1 MKPETIQDLINR
13 STTLLDVAANLPIGF
28 INVDLLRNEAYARQR
43 LLLREEERA
52 RVEAEESKKATALA
66 LWATQ
71 VHVSLRT
78 YLDQLPE
85 RYAGVKILQNGYD
98 LFVRAP
104 GWDKWKDEVAADYSG
119 ILATVEPFRSYTSH
133 NKTRVWHKQDETH
146 EGNFVN
152 LTIAGKKSRL
162 TKPNF
167 RNIAML
173 IETAVRENQDF
184 ITRRLQEK
192 EERLKKASTV
202 TELFGDII
210 PVIEEKK
217 ESTYRPDFGS
227 RRRETQVFH
236 SIETRITPVG
246 VLSGGTIRPHDNGT
260 YSISVNFN
268 ALDVETAKRVLA
280 ALKAIQ

>member
-1 MKPETIQDLINR
+1 MRNEVMKNLIEQ
-13 STTLLDVAANLPIGF
+13 SQSLLDVAALLPSPF
-28 INVDLLRNEAYARQR
+28 IDKDLLARSVDLRNRM
-43 LLLREEERA
+43 LI
-52 RVEAEESKKATALA
+52 EAEREADIQAQREKEVTAQTI
-66 LWATQ
+66 WATE
-71 VHVSLRT
+71 VHVRLRT
-78 YLDQLPE
+78 LLGE
-85 RYAGVKILQNGYD
+85 RLAAYHATIEQSGNML
-98 LFVRAP
+98 LVRACE
-104 GWDKWKDEVAADYSG
+104 WDRWKND
-119 ILATVEPFRSYTSH
+119 LAEYPSVLVKVEPFRFYTSH